1 MLFRR
6 KYEFKPDKT
15 ESSAIKKLYLTPT
28 QRKRILKWVLVGTV
42 LLVLSLLQDAVLSRI
57 SIYGATFDLVAC
69 GILLAGMLFD
79 PDVTAVFALTSS
91 TIYYFSGTAP
101 GVYAIAL
108 LTALSVFLCMFRCS
122 YLQRCFGANF
132 MCAAV
137 GMMVYELL
145 VFAICL
151 FLGSTTGDR
160 LVVFA
165 LRGGLSVAVMPAL
178 YPIFTSISNIGG
190 QTWNE

>member
-1 MLFRR
+1 
-6 KYEFKPDKT
+6 
-15 ESSAIKKLYLTPT
+15 
-28 QRKRILKWVLVGTV
+28 
-42 LLVLSLLQDAVLSRI
+42 
-57 SIYGATFDLVAC
+57 
-69 GILLAGMLFD
+69 
-79 PDVTAVFALTSS
+79 
-91 TIYYFSGTAP
+91 
-101 GVYAIAL
+101 
-108 LTALSVFLCMFRCS
+108 
-122 YLQRCFGANF
+122 

-151 FLGSTTGDR
+151 FLGNTTGDR
-160 LVVFA
+160 FVVFA

>member
-69 GILLAGMLFD
+69 GILVAGMLFD
-79 PDVTAVFALTSS
+79 PDVTAIFALTGS
-91 TIYYFSGTAP
+91 TLYYFSGTAP
-101 GVYAIAL
+101 GVYTIAL

-122 YLQRCFGANF
+122 YLQRCFGANV

-151 FLGSTTGDR
+151 FLGNTTGDR
-160 LVVFA
+160 FVVFA